1 MPFVTGGQ
9 HALNIFMFQA
19 VKLCQIIYQPEI
31 ILCCISKL
39 STPFWKVIYASQ
51 SKLSKELKSG
61 IKILVDQ
68 VFFSLSFFKLWIK
81 TVNILFWSIIQEPL
95 GLLNL

>member
-31 ILCCISKL
+31 CVFCAL
-39 STPFWKVIYASQ
+39 SQNYQ
-51 SKLSKELKSG
+51 H
-61 IKILVDQ
+61 
-68 VFFSLSFFKLWIK
+68 
-81 TVNILFWSIIQEPL
+81 
-95 GLLNL
+95 LLEK

>member
-61 IKILVDQ
+61 IKN
-68 VFFSLSFFKLWIK
+68 FSRPSFFFF
-81 TVNILFWSIIQEPL
+81 LFLSYGSKQSIYCFDQ
-95 GLLNL
+95 